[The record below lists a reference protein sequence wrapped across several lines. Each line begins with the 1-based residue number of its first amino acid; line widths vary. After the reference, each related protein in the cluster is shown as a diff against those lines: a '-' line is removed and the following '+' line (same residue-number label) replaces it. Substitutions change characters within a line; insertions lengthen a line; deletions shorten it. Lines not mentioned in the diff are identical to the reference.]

1 MTRQAG
7 APLRAPAM
15 DRQYNGDSI
24 MRYGKALIAAAA
36 SSLLLGVSAPAISA
50 EKRTL
55 CVFDIIGTSGDMYN
69 IMRDYRT
76 AAIEQGYDLELKAY
90 TDENIA
96 AEDLKAGQCDAAA
109 ITGIRGRQFNSYTG
123 SLDSIGAIPN
133 YDALRTVVQV
143 LASESPRITPNLRS
157 GSYEVMGIAPMG
169 AAYLFVKDQAIN
181 NVNALAGKSIAVME
195 YDAAQ
200 GKMAASVGMSP
211 VMSDITNFAG
221 RFNNHSVDIC
231 FAPVM
236 AYSALELY
244 KGMEPNGGIVDYVL
258 GQLTLQ
264 VIARHN
270 KFDSEFAA
278 WSRSYFFNSVFDRA
292 MRIINS
298 ANNEIEDKWWIEI
311 ADQDKLRYDEMMRD
325 ARIELTEQGIYNK
338 DMMSLLR
345 NIRCRLD
352 AARAECSDQRE

>member
-1 MTRQAG
+1 M
-7 APLRAPAM
+7 L
-15 DRQYNGDSI
+15 
-24 MRYGKALIAAAA
+24 YGKLIAAAA
-36 SSLLLGVSAPAISA
+36 TSLLLGLSAPALAA

-76 AAIEQGYDLELKAY
+76 AAIDHGYDLTLRVY

-109 ITGIRGRQFNSYTG
+109 ITGLRGRQFNNYTG
-123 SLDSIGAIPN
+123 SLDSIGAVPS
-133 YDALRTVVQV
+133 YEALRTVVQV
-143 LASESPRITPNLRS
+143 LASENPRITPNLRS
-157 GSYEVMGIAPMG
+157 GPYEVMGIAPMG
-169 AAYLFVKDQAIN
+169 AAYLFVKDQGIN

-195 YDAAQ
+195 YDVAQ
-200 GKMAASVGMSP
+200 GRMAASVGMSP

-244 KGMEPNGGIVDYVL
+244 KGMEPNGGIIDYVL

-264 VIARHN
+264 VIARHDS
-270 KFDSEFAA
+270 FDSDFAA
-278 WSRSYFFNSVFDRA
+278 WSRSYFFETVFDRA
-292 MRIINS
+292 MRVIQS
-298 ANNEIEDKWWIEI
+298 ANNEIDKKWWIEI
-311 ADQDKLRYDEMMRD
+311 SDEDTERYDEMMRD
-325 ARIELTEQGIYNK
+325 ARIDLTNQGVYNK

-345 NIRCRLD
+345 NIRCRMD
-352 AARAECSDQRE
+352 ASRAECSDQRE

>member
-1 MTRQAG
+1 MFYR
-7 APLRAPAM
+7 
-15 DRQYNGDSI
+15 
-24 MRYGKALIAAAA
+24 KLIAVTAALLIGA
-36 SSLLLGVSAPAISA
+36 SMPALAI

-76 AAIEQGYDLELKAY
+76 AAIDHGYELTLRVY

-109 ITGIRGRQFNSYTG
+109 ITGLRGRQFNNYTG
-123 SLDSIGAIPN
+123 SLDSIGAVPG
-133 YDALRTVVQV
+133 YEALRTIAQV
-143 LASESPRITPNLRS
+143 LASENPRIAPNLRS
-157 GSYEVMGIAPMG
+157 GPYEVMGIAPMG
-169 AAYLFVKDQAIN
+169 AAYLFVKDRSIN

-195 YDAAQ
+195 YDVAQ
-200 GKMAASVGMSP
+200 ARMAASVGMSP

-264 VIARHN
+264 VIARHDR
-270 KFDSEFAA
+270 FDAEFAR
-278 WSRSYFFNSVFDRA
+278 WSRSYFFETVFDRA
-292 MRIINS
+292 MRVIQS
-298 ANNEIEDKWWIEI
+298 ANNEIDKKWWIKISPE
-311 ADQDKLRYDEMMRD
+311 DTERYDEMMRD
-325 ARIELTEQGIYNK
+325 ARIELTNQGVYNK

-345 NIRCRLD
+345 NIRCRMD
-352 AARAECSDQRE
+352 ASRAECSDQRE